1 MYIFR
6 GGNHEKGYNL
16 YQLIEWFNLILPN
29 RVFMNTEVG
38 FRAICERQESEEDV
52 ITEETKSR
60 ARKVL
65 SIFRKPSIQ
74 FSKQWRH
81 YLTMQRVFTVLLTVY
96 MIFRNDLFSILL
108 MCFYLCYASLFALH
122 VPYSF
127 YNIGS
132 WALSER
138 CFFLTRRTVV
148 ILIRF
153 LFQTDFISQYLVDG
167 VWKFSGTVCLSLY
180 SHVGPR
186 EGGDGVRGEPL
197 PVDPYHRF
205 LQDGKGVRPSR
216 VQ

>member
-6 GGNHEKGYNL
+6 CGNHEKGYNL
-16 YQLIEWFNLILPN
+16 YQLIEWFNLVLPN
-29 RVFMNTEVG
+29 RVFTNTEVRFG
-38 FRAICERQESEEDV
+38 VVHERQESEEDV
-52 ITEETKSR
+52 ITEEAKSR

-81 YLTMQRVFTVLLTVY
+81 YLTMQNVFTVLLTVY

-108 MCFYLCYASLFALH
+108 MCFYLCYASLFSLH

-132 WALSER
+132 WALSGSRE
-138 CFFLTRRTVV
+138 CVTRRTVV

-153 LFQTDFISQYLVDG
+153 LFQTDLISQYLVDG
-167 VWKFSGTVCLSLY
+167 VWKFSGTVWLTPFF
-180 SHVGPR
+180 HVGPR
-186 EGGDGVRGEPL
+186 EAEHGLCGESL
-197 PVDPYHRF
+197 PVDPHYRF
-205 LQDGKGVRPSR
+205 LQDKQGV
-216 VQ
+216 